1 MVLALIAGVL
11 LMHALPP
18 MPAGST
24 HSMTTAAATITTHP
38 VPESTSAQVAVNT
51 DLAAAADTVAH
62 VMNHPCLAVLTAALA
77 VLLLVGVVVAGRGD
91 REPRRPGAGMS
102 VGRDPPWTAPTLA
115 GLSILRV

>member
-11 LMHALPP
+11 LMHALPS

-24 HSMTTAAATITTHP
+24 HSMTTAAMTTHP